1 MIKVRF
7 ILWPKTR
14 HWWTESRWF
23 PRVRQRRCC
32 RIRALIMTMTQMSC
46 CQLLVCVMFQSMS
59 VHHTKTVG
67 LQRFEVVFFWTSYRI
82 QSSKV
87 YIIDIGHRRGK
98 KSGFPKKK
106 SMKYQCWSGGEHQP
120 SGILLMMVSCLCQLE
135 TTCNH
140 SRSSYLRL
148 WWPSIAMETP
158 HSSMIFPAI
167 NPIQINFDRIL
178 QWQLQLPAQ
187 LSAVWSNEAP
197 VPPPP
202 PGPVAPVVPERWVH
216 GRNGGPPKG

>member
-1 MIKVRF
+1 MDWVEVI
-7 ILWPKTR
+7 PKSSPAEVLPHPSVDHDDDANVMLPVTGMCYV
-14 HWWTESRWF
+14 SIN
-23 PRVRQRRCC
+23 VSSSYQNC
-32 RIRALIMTMTQMSC
+32 RS
-46 CQLLVCVMFQSMS
+46 S
-59 VHHTKTVG
+59 
-67 LQRFEVVFFWTSYRI
+67 EVWGGFFWTSYRI

-178 QWQLQLPAQ
+178 QWQLQLPAH

>member
-1 MIKVRF
+1 MFWPHTPTLCFNQTRSLQFQVKSIFVGWWVPLANPIFGVFPLCSLLVSPKLGDKNVNVYVVLTRNMMIKVRF

-98 KSGFPKKK
+98 KIWLPKEK

-140 SRSSYLRL
+140 SRSSYLH
-148 WWPSIAMETP
+148 PSGDQA
-158 HSSMIFPAI
+158 
-167 NPIQINFDRIL
+167 
-178 QWQLQLPAQ
+178 
-187 LSAVWSNEAP
+187 
-197 VPPPP
+197 
-202 PGPVAPVVPERWVH
+202 
-216 GRNGGPPKG
+216 